1 MFAQGDFFW
10 WLNNP
15 FVNGLL
21 SMIFGIFAIISV
33 GLLIMSL
40 IKLTFARNR
49 IGSLIG
55 VALSLLFIG
64 VCAKWDW
71 FLPFIV
77 DLMGK
82 VVQGIGYYFEQMIT
96 YWLLSMNLPASV
108 ATFLL

>member
-1 MFAQGDFFW
+1 LFVQGDFFW

-21 SMIFGIFAIISV
+21 SMIFGIFTIISV

-49 IGSLIG
+49 IGPLIG
-55 VALSLLFIG
+55 IALSLLFIG
-64 VCAKWDW
+64 
-71 FLPFIV
+71 